1 MAVLQLKLAM
11 NLLQK
16 YTKISI
22 HARKKAQKCV
32 VRAHKVKG
40 DRVTVNVFLQ
50 SGVQTERMVKEFSF
64 SYGVTVFREAGF

>member
-32 VRAHKVKG
+32 VHAHKVKG
-40 DRVTVNVFLQ
+40 D
-50 SGVQTERMVKEFSF
+50 
-64 SYGVTVFREAGF
+64 GVTVKDDNG

>member
-1 MAVLQLKLAM
+1 M

-32 VRAHKVKG
+32 VCAHKVKG
-40 DRVTVNVFLQ
+40 DGVTVNVFLQ
-50 SGVQTERMVKEFSF
+50 SGVQTLGASGQTERMVKEFSF
-64 SYGVTVFREAGF
+64 SYGVTVFPPKP